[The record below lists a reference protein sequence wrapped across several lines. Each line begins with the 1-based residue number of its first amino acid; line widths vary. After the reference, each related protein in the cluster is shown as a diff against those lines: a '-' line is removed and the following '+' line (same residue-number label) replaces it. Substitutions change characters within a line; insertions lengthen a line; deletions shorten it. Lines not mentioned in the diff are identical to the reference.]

1 MYGHQTK
8 GNSDISTNSN
18 LVSSQKRVGM
28 CFDTEYTHY
37 AFNPYS
43 SPHLNLDVRQD
54 ALTTS
59 TSCTPPASNDLSLLS
74 CKCMPS
80 FISPIADVTRTT
92 ASINSQF
99 VDFQFLIRCFSFT
112 QCIRQVLLPICIHPQ
127 PLTKELD
134 KHDATRISDSYM
146 PFQKSSFGCC
156 AIDRHTFFLALRS
169 SLHLSSLFL
178 RLQCMK

>member
-1 MYGHQTK
+1 
-8 GNSDISTNSN
+8 
-18 LVSSQKRVGM
+18 M

-37 AFNPYS
+37 ASNPYS

-59 TSCTPPASNDLSLLS
+59 TSCTPPASNDLVSLLS

-99 VDFQFLIRCFSFT
+99 VDF
-112 QCIRQVLLPICIHPQ
+112 
-127 PLTKELD
+127 
-134 KHDATRISDSYM
+134 
-146 PFQKSSFGCC
+146 
-156 AIDRHTFFLALRS
+156 
-169 SLHLSSLFL
+169 
-178 RLQCMK
+178 